1 MDVLAKAD
9 GLATLVSTRLEHV
22 CGPDALWMARRRGH
36 KPVVKF
42 LMTLPEIQQALEVF
56 EKEHVI
62 QEAARKKAIEEAK
75 QRAAEEKAR
84 REEEERQ
91 RLLEE
96 KKRKEKEKAQRK
108 MRADITEFDSE
119 LRAWKKDLADPELL
133 FKQSETGYKK
143 AMDELNDLA
152 DKLRSQ
158 TNKSKHMRS
167 QATVHEVEAEM
178 KKPEGVLEEIEFVIE
193 QYKKLWGYSKELED
207 YKTKSLDTQWSE
219 LNCEELEEGAKQI
232 GMKIK
237 KINKMA
243 KGSDV
248 RRGVAGAA
256 LGSGT
261 ASSPP
266 SPPHPP
272 QPTPSTPLRSGR
284 ESRAFF
290 FPVIRLFARAGLH
303 RARQGREKLRQLVP
317 AHHELAP
324 PCDDGS
330 PLGRAHQRHRR
341 RHRVAA

>member
-1 MDVLAKAD
+1 MDVLAKAG
-9 GLATLVSTRLEHV
+9 GLAPLVSTRLEHV

-108 MRADITEFDSE
+108 MRADITEFDTE

-248 RRGVAGAA
+248 RSRRGGGGPRIRNRV
-256 LGSGT
+256 LPPLPPT
-261 ASSPP
+261 PTPVHPIDSPP
-266 SPPHPP
+266 
-272 QPTPSTPLRSGR
+272 LR
-284 ESRAFF
+284 
-290 FPVIRLFARAGLH
+290 P
-303 RARQGREKLRQLVP
+303 
-317 AHHELAP
+317 
-324 PCDDGS
+324 
-330 PLGRAHQRHRR
+330 
-341 RHRVAA
+341 

>member
-108 MRADITEFDSE
+108 MRADITEFDTE
-119 LRAWKKDLADPELL
+119 LRAWKKDLAVPELL

-232 GMKIK
+232 AMKIK

-248 RRGVAGAA
+248 RSRRGGGGPRIRNRV
-256 LGSGT
+256 LPPLPPT
-261 ASSPP
+261 PTPVHPIDSPP
-266 SPPHPP
+266 
-272 QPTPSTPLRSGR
+272 LR
-284 ESRAFF
+284 
-290 FPVIRLFARAGLH
+290 P
-303 RARQGREKLRQLVP
+303 
-317 AHHELAP
+317 
-324 PCDDGS
+324 
-330 PLGRAHQRHRR
+330 
-341 RHRVAA
+341 